1 MRKLGLMAVLG
12 MGSVLAACA
21 APPAPP
27 GALRPEMQEV
37 TSGQMDRALLTPR
50 AKRLVDAPE
59 FKWRQAQTDHFVVH
73 YENGIF
79 AAKVARMAEF
89 FYTFIAADLQGAEDQ
104 ARDRSHIFIF
114 RNEKDWQTFQRV
126 YWEGGLEWSFSM
138 VEGPV
143 MYLQQADNVSSSAE
157 VLGHEMTHLVV
168 NRFFTQ
174 RLPLWLNEGMAEWYG
189 EFAYAAFKGI
199 KKSKRAQFQ
208 GLRSTIPVLQL
219 LDMTS
224 YPADP
229 DSVRYFY
236 DTSKHVV
243 GFLQLERPPEKFVPF
258 VKALMQDADAAGV
271 LGEVYG
277 FAGAADF
284 AAQFEKFRR

>member
-1 MRKLGLMAVLG
+1 MRMLGLIAVVMLA
-12 MGSVLAACA
+12 MGLVGGA
-21 APPAPP
+21 APPVPP
-27 GALRPEMQEV
+27 GTPRQEMQEI
-37 TSGQMDRALLTPR
+37 TPDQMDRALLSPR
-50 AKRLVDAPE
+50 ARRLVEAPE
-59 FKWRQAQTDHFVVH
+59 FKWRHAQTDHFVVH

-89 FYTFIAADLQGAEDQ
+89 FYTFIAADLQGAEDR

-114 RNEKDWQTFQRV
+114 RNEKDWKTFQRV

-157 VLGHEMTHLVV
+157 VLGHEMTHLVI

-208 GLRSTIPVLQL
+208 GLRSTIPVPQL
-219 LDMTS
+219 LEMTS

-229 DSVRYFY
+229 NAVRYFY

-258 VKALMQDADAAGV
+258 VNALMQGADAAGA
-271 LGEVYG
+271 LTDVYG
-277 FAGAADF
+277 FVGAADF
-284 AAQFEKFRR
+284 ADQFEKFRR